1 MAVLALNCPD
11 IQVTVVDIN
20 EIQISKWN
28 SSDLSQ
34 LPVYEPGLS
43 EIVSQTRFKNLHFST
58 DLEGSIRYSISKPY
72 FFSRIAPI
80 VRTSFPGVRKSAIE
94 LEL

>member
-43 EIVSQTRFKNLHFST
+43 EMFLKLVLRIF
-58 DLEGSIRYSISKPY
+58 ISLQILKDQLKKLIL
-72 FFSRIAPI
+72 FLFLLI
-80 VRTSFPGVRKSAIE
+80 
-94 LEL
+94 LQ